1 MRNHRL
7 TRAVDI
13 HAERAYSANVNKR
26 IHVLLPEGTIAL
38 LDRLT
43 TKGNRSRFID
53 AAVLRFVEAGGR
65 ESLREQLE
73 VFGSSLRKDMPH
85 RQLRTWRLRPTGSCW
100 TKRLGPVLP
109 RWKRTDHALAG
120 RDLPR

>member
-1 MRNHRL
+1 M

-26 IHVLLPEGTIAL
+26 INVFLPEGTIAL
-38 LDRLT
+38 LDRVT

-73 VFGSSLRKDMPH
+73 EGYAAHAASDLAIASDWFPLDEEA
-85 RQLRTWRLRPTGSCW
+85 W
-100 TKRLGPVLP
+100 TRVAPLE
-109 RWKRTDHALAG
+109 AN
-120 RDLPR
+120 